1 MGVVGLVFVGAWLW
15 AQDYKAV
22 PGGAP
27 PVQLDAQAR
36 RVLQSRGA
44 RVVDPSGFLFCEA
57 WLRTEPISEG
67 LSLAEAVASG
77 SVPPGTL
84 VGAIRFL
91 APGADR
97 SGRGFG
103 PGLYTLRQAE
113 GDGVLMIKAEDDP
126 GPEPAPVEQ
135 LEALSRKVTRGEAPA
150 LLRLSRAAPGT
161 SPRLRITREGEWIL
175 EVTPGEGALALLIVG
190 VAK

>member
-1 MGVVGLVFVGAWLW
+1 MRLLGLFTLGLSLW
-15 AQDYKAV
+15 AQDYKATR
-22 PGGAP
+22 GGAP
-27 PVQLDAQAR
+27 PAQLGAEAR
-36 RVLQSRGA
+36 QVLQSRGT
-44 RVVDPSGFLFCEA
+44 RVVDPNGFLFCEV
-57 WLRTEPISEG
+57 WLRAEPVSEG
-67 LSLAEAVASG
+67 VSLAEAVASS

-84 VGAIRFL
+84 VGAVRFL

-113 GDGVLMIKAEDDP
+113 GDGVLMIRAEDDP
-126 GPEPAPVEQ
+126 GPEPAPMEQ
-135 LEALSRKVTRGEAPA
+135 LRAASRKVTRGEAPA
-150 LLRLSRAAPGT
+150 LLRLNRGAPGA

-175 EVTPGEGALALLIVG
+175 EVTAGEAPLALLIVG